1 MTTWKQN
8 EALRSVYT
16 VFAGICNFS
25 TPRPRKWFGT
35 NQAVGNSDYQNL
47 INNGKV

>member
-1 MTTWKQN
+1 MATWKQH

-16 VFAGICNFS
+16 VFAGIYNFS

-35 NQAVGNSDYQNL
+35 NQTEGNSDYKNL
-47 INNGKV
+47 IHNGKV

>member
-1 MTTWKQN
+1 MATWKQH

-16 VFAGICNFS
+16 VFAGIRNFS

-35 NQAVGNSDYQNL
+35 NQAYFIESIIDCL
-47 INNGKV
+47 IIAK